1 MIRKVYMTAL
11 TLLASMTIAACGA
24 PQQEAP
30 QQEAPQQTEVPRQET
45 PQQTEV
51 PRRKTPRQTESAS
64 APLRETTQE
73 PPPAPVET
81 PSGKKAGAAP
91 SKTAGNWIWKYQVA
105 SNHPERWGTGIPKG
119 VKFLTA
125 EEQTL
130 VIGSE
135 NFLDAVDT
143 ATGEN
148 LWVHKAARLTALDSG
163 DGRLY
168 LATRG
173 EGGYTVEVATEQ
185 QVWKQDTEG
194 VHAIKADTGESLWS
208 AKITWPVKHL
218 MAVDGKVYATTGRPQ
233 LHGIDAGTGE
243 NLWTFKTEGKIKY
256 LETRGQTV
264 YLGTEDRLYAVGA
277 ETGKK
282 LWESQTRGIGEYLGE
297 TKSRPDT
304 QARGI
309 TGAHLTG
316 RLVIVDT
323 ESAGWN
329 GVKALDAETGN
340 ELWSYETGIRDATAQ
355 SADGAVYLRTKPT
368 GLLKQLASVDAVDLG
383 SGALIWSYK
392 AGEEERDR
400 LRLIS
405 LAGGTLVLAVWKK
418 GKLGLEITTETVDV
432 ATGKRIWAS
441 GKRTTPYA
449 QADDG
454 TVFVTRKPERQGT
467 GNTEARDA
475 ATGRV
480 VWTSGKEITGIKGT
494 LVTEDLVIL
503 WTENAYLQAFTR

>member
-1 MIRKVYMTAL
+1 MIRKVYMIAL
-11 TLLASMTIAACGA
+11 TLLASVTIAACGA
-24 PQQEAP
+24 A
-30 QQEAPQQTEVPRQET
+30 QQTEVPRQET
-45 PQQTEV
+45 PRQET
-51 PRRKTPRQTESAS
+51 PRQETPRQTESAS

-73 PPPAPVET
+73 PPPPPVET
-81 PSGKKAGAAP
+81 PSGEKAEAPP
-91 SKTAGNWIWKYQVA
+91 SKTVGDDIWIYKLT
-105 SNHPERWGTGIPKG
+105 SNHPESWGTGNPKG
-119 VKFLTA
+119 LQFLTA
-125 EEQTL
+125 EGKTL
-130 VIGSE
+130 VAGAGRY
-135 NFLDAVDT
+135 LDAVAA
-143 ATGEN
+143 ATGEP
-148 LWVHKAARLTALDSG
+148 LWIYRADRLTALDSG

-173 EGGYTVEVATEQ
+173 EGGYTVEVATGQ
-185 QVWKQDTEG
+185 QVWAHEREG
-194 VHAIKADTGESLWS
+194 IHAIDAGTGEGLWTS
-208 AKITWPVKHL
+208 RVTWPAQYL
-218 MAVDGKVYATTGRPQ
+218 AAVDGMVYAAGGLELNTF
-233 LHGIDAGTGE
+233 DAGTGE
-243 NLWTFKTEGKIKY
+243 NLWSFRTPKGMDAWEI
-256 LETRGQTV
+256 EHMATRGKTV
-264 YLGTEDRLYAVGA
+264 YLGAGDRLYAIGA
-277 ETGKK
+277 ETGEK
-282 LWESQTRGIGEYLGE
+282 LWESE
-297 TKSRPDT
+297 TK
-304 QARGI
+304 GL
-309 TGAHLTG
+309 TGVHLTG
-316 RLVIVDT
+316 GPVIVDT